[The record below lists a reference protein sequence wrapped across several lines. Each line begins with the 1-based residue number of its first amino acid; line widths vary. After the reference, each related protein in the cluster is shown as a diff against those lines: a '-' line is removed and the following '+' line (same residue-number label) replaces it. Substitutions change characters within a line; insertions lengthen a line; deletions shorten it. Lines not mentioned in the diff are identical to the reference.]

1 MPLGFLNFTELW
13 PFLQSRLEIKMGLRS
28 LPRYIPENFRIWELA
43 ETVYCVVFLPYFLR
57 V

>member
-13 PFLQSRLEIKMGLRS
+13 PFLQRLLEIKMGLRS
-28 LPRYIPENFRIWELA
+28 LPWHIPENFRIWELA
-43 ETVYCVVFLPYFLR
+43 ETVYCVVFPLYFLL